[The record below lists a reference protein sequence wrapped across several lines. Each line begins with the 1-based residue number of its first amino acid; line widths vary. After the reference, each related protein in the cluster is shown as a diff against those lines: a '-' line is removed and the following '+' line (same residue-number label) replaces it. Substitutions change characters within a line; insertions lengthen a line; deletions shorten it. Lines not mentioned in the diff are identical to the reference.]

1 MSPRI
6 PIAVILGLG
15 GFVAYL
21 ALAVVLGDRVV
32 GAHWTI
38 QALYYLI
45 AGSLWVLPA
54 RWLMYW
60 AAGQR

>member
-1 MSPRI
+1 MSRRV
-6 PIAVILGLG
+6 PIAVVLGLA

-21 ALAVVLGDRVV
+21 ALAVVIGDQVV
-32 GAHWTI
+32 RAHWAI
-38 QALYYLI
+38 QALYYLV

-60 AAGQR
+60 AAGLR